1 MKLFNEVRPITNYL
15 SLITQFMDVNQWQAE
30 TLGNRAVEALK
41 RNYFDATYFE
51 SEPEVVAAVLKFIK
65 PGTTV
70 GFGGSQT
77 TRLLGLNEAITKAGG
92 VILNH
97 NAPELS
103 SEERIEVM
111 RQQQI
116 CDVFI
121 SSSNAITLDGF
132 ICNLDGHGNRVSA
145 MIFGPRKVVV
155 IAGTNKICKNEAAA
169 WDRIKAVAAPLNMK
183 RLNRPNPCTKTGECM
198 DCNIPTRG
206 CNAYVTLRRKPSLTD
221 FSVFII
227 GKSLGY

>member
-1 MKLFNEVRPITNYL
+1 
-15 SLITQFMDVNQWQAE
+15 MDVYQWQSE
-30 TLGNRAVEALK
+30 TLALRAVEALK
-41 RNYFDATYFE
+41 RNNFDAEYFE
-51 SEPEVVAAVLKFIK
+51 TESEIIEAVLKFIK
-65 PGTTV
+65 PGLTV

-77 TRLLGLNEAITKAGG
+77 TGILELNEAVIRAGG

-97 NAPELS
+97 NAPDLS
-103 SEERIEVM
+103 DEERIEIM
-111 RQQQI
+111 RQQQV

-132 ICNLDGHGNRVSA
+132 ICNVDGHGNRVSA

-155 IAGTNKICKNEAAA
+155 IAGTNKICKDETAA

-183 RLNRPNPCTKTGECM
+183 RLNRPNPCTKTGACM
-198 DCNIPTRG
+198 DCNLPSRG

-227 GKSLGY
+227 GKNLGY

>member
-1 MKLFNEVRPITNYL
+1 
-15 SLITQFMDVNQWQAE
+15 MDVNQWQSD

-41 RNYFDATYFE
+41 RNYFDAAYFE
-51 SEPEVVAAVLKFIK
+51 SEPEVVDAVLKFIK
-65 PGTTV
+65 PGATV

-97 NAPELS
+97 NALELS

-111 RQQQI
+111 RKQQV

-145 MIFGPRKVVV
+145 MIFGPRKVIV